1 MTLSSDGRPDGPP
14 AGPAGPRL
22 EFLLAVLLAVVTLS
36 GFVHVLGC
44 GFVDF
49 DDLPYV
55 VNNAAVRS
63 GLTTRGVVWAFT
75 DTHVGLWMPLTW
87 LSHMLDAQLYGLAP
101 AGHHLTNLL
110 LHAGNVVLLFLVLA
124 RMTGALWC
132 SAVVAALFAL
142 HPLRVESVAW
152 VAERK
157 DVLSTFFLLLALRA
171 YVAYAA
177 GPTVRRY
184 ALVFVCFAL
193 GLMAKPMLVT
203 LPLLVLLLDYWP
215 LGRVLV
221 PGAGRERT
229 GQWPVRRL
237 VMEKLPLAA
246 LAAVGSAVAVYAA
259 GQGGAMRSIEPLSH
273 RAANAAV
280 ACVRYLAKIAW
291 PARLAVFYPFPPAWP
306 VWQVAGATLIVV
318 VVSVLAVTVRRR
330 CPYVMVGWF
339 WFVGGLFPVI
349 GLVQAGDQAMADRFT
364 YVPMIGLLMAIT
376 WGLHDLVG
384 RSPASRT
391 GLVAASMPILIVLGA
406 LTQRQVG
413 YWRDSVTL
421 FGHAAEVTENNWLA
435 QKNLGNAL
443 LEARRPQ
450 EAMAHFR
457 EALRVQ
463 PNFADAEF
471 GIGLA
476 LATEGKPDE
485 GAEHYRRCLEIAP
498 TFVGAHNNLGALLLA
513 RGDVAGATEHFAAAV
528 RLQPDDV
535 GLRGNLRAAL
545 AMRGPPPDSADHAP
559 GLLDPAAPPDAAGA
573 RP

>member
-14 AGPAGPRL
+14 AGPAGRL

-49 DDLPYV
+49 DDLPYI
-55 VNNAAVRS
+55 VNNPVVRA
-63 GLTTRGVVWAFT
+63 GLTTDGVAWAFSPYT
-75 DTHVGLWMPLTW
+75 RSGYWMPLTW
-87 LSHMLDAQLYGLAP
+87 LSHMLDAQLYGMAP
-101 AGHHLTNLL
+101 AGHHLTSLL
-110 LHAGNVVLLFLVLA
+110 LHAGNVALLFLVLA
-124 RMTGALWC
+124 RMTGAPWR

-157 DVLSTFFLLLALRA
+157 DVLSTFFLLLALHA

-177 GPTVRRY
+177 QPTVRRY
-184 ALVFVCFAL
+184 TLVFVCFAF

-203 LPLLVLLLDYWP
+203 FPFLLLLLDVWP
-215 LGRVLV
+215 LRRVTRSRAVLLV
-221 PGAGRERT
+221 
-229 GQWPVRRL
+229 
-237 VMEKLPLAA
+237 EKLPLFA
-246 LAAVGSAVAVYAA
+246 LTVIVSALTFTT
-259 GQGGAMRSIEPLSH
+259 QRSSGAMRSIEPLGH
-273 RAANAAV
+273 RVANAAV
-280 ACVRYLAKIAW
+280 AYVRYLAKVAW
-291 PARLAVFYPFPPAWP
+291 PTRLAVFYPFPPAWP
-306 VWQVAGATLIVV
+306 AWQVAGAALIVV
-318 VVSVLAVTVRRR
+318 GITVLAVMVRRR
-330 CPYVMVGWF
+330 CPYVVVGWL
-339 WFVGGLFPVI
+339 WYLGTLVPVI
-349 GLVQAGDQAMADRFT
+349 GVVKLGDYAMADRYT
-364 YVPMIGLLMAIT
+364 YVPMIGLLLAIT
-376 WGLHDLVG
+376 WALHDLAG
-384 RSPASRT
+384 RTPAIRVA
-391 GLVAASMPILIVLGA
+391 LVAASIPTVIVLGA

-443 LEARRPQ
+443 LEAHRPQ
-450 EAMAHFR
+450 EAMTHFG

-485 GAEHYRRCLEIAP
+485 AAEHYRRCLEIAP
-498 TFVGAHNNLGALLLA
+498 TFAGAHNNLGVVLLA
-513 RGDVAGATEHFAAAV
+513 RGDVAGAAEHFAAAV
-528 RLQPDDV
+528 RLRPDDV
-535 GLRGNLRAAL
+535 GLRGNLRAVL
-545 AMRGPPPDSADHAP
+545 AMQERPPESADHAP
-559 GLLDPAAPPDAAGA
+559 GLLDPAAPPDAAAA